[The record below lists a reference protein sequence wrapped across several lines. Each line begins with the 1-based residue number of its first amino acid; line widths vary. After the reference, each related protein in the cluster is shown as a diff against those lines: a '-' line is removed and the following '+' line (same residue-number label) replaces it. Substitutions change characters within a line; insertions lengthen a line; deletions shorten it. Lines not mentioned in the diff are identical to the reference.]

1 MEFFDFNSKACH
13 HERRVQGLT
22 QNQLAEMA
30 GVSTAMVS
38 QFERDA
44 TKGSLENRRALFKA
58 LGLGDPDKP
67 PMVDKEAHEFTNDS
81 SPLPD
86 IRAVNKGVLLDCI
99 HKIQEIK
106 GAKDR
111 RRVSAA
117 LAAYFEIG

>member
-86 IRAVNKGVLLDCI
+86 IRAVNEGVLLDCI
-99 HKIQEIK
+99 GLHPQDS
-106 GAKDR
+106 GNQGR
-111 RRVSAA
+111 QGPSPSFSSARCV
-117 LAAYFEIG
+117 L